1 MFSITLSSPSF
12 WIFTIFIFFVS
23 SEGMDRFVI
32 LGFLDFRAIDL
43 IVFLFVSLDFR
54 FFLAYNGL

>member
-23 SEGMDRFVI
+23 SEGMDRFVT

-43 IVFLFVSLDFR
+43 IVFLLVSLDFR
-54 FFLAYNGL
+54 FFLAYGGL